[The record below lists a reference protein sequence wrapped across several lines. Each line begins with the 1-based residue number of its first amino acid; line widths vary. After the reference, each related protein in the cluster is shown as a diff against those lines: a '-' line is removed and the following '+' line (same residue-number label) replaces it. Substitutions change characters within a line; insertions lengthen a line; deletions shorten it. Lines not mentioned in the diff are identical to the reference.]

1 MKKVFF
7 LIHSMDVG
15 GVEKALLGV
24 LSVLPLKQLEVH
36 VGLLHH
42 RGDFL
47 KSLPTEV
54 KIQDV
59 CCYDKYWQ
67 IINDPPLSY
76 IKSFAKEGRIIDAIV
91 YLLLYIQRKMNGD
104 HYWTYRYMMRKE
116 PIYPNETYD
125 LAACFAGP
133 SQMMDYYIC
142 NHVKAK
148 VKCNW
153 IHFDISEYG
162 IDKGMMSKL
171 YQKYQRIFIVSETG
185 KAIFDQTFPQ
195 FKNKTEVFHNVV
207 LPSQIRDL
215 ALVGETFNDDFKG
228 KRILTVGRIS
238 PEKGQREA
246 IYALKLL
253 VDKGFN
259 LRWYFIGEGIDLEN
273 CKNVVNELGLS
284 EYVVFLGM
292 KTNPYGYMR
301 DCDVYMQPS
310 RHEGFCITLAEALCF
325 GNPIVAT
332 DFTGAK
338 EQLRNRSNS
347 FVVGMKSEDITS
359 GLEEIWN
366 MQSSDCVNMEF
377 QQDIHKLLDLLI

>member
-1 MKKVFF
+1 
-7 LIHSMDVG
+7 
-15 GVEKALLGV
+15 
-24 LSVLPLKQLEVH
+24 
-36 VGLLHH
+36 
-42 RGDFL
+42 
-47 KSLPTEV
+47 
-54 KIQDV
+54 
-59 CCYDKYWQ
+59 
-67 IINDPPLSY
+67 
-76 IKSFAKEGRIIDAIV
+76 
-91 YLLLYIQRKMNGD
+91 MNGN
-104 HYWTYRYMMRKE
+104 HYWTYRYMMRNE
-116 PIYPNETYD
+116 PFCPNETYD
-125 LAACFAGP
+125 LAVCFAGP

-142 NHVKAK
+142 RHVKAK
-148 VKCNW
+148 VKCCW
-153 IHFDISEYG
+153 IHFDISKYG
-162 IDKGMMSKL
+162 IDKGMMNKL
-171 YQKYQRIFIVSETG
+171 YQEYQRIFIVSETG
-185 KAIFDQTFPQ
+185 KAIFDQMLPQ

-273 CKNVVNELGLS
+273 CKYVVNELGLS
-284 EYVVFLGM
+284 EYVVFLGI

-301 DCDVYMQPS
+301 DCDIYMQPS
-310 RHEGFCITLAEALCF
+310 HHEGFCITLAEALCF

-338 EQLRNRSNS
+338 EQLKDRTNS
-347 FVVGMKSEDITS
+347 LVVGMNPNDIAV
-359 GLEEIWN
+359 GLEKIWN